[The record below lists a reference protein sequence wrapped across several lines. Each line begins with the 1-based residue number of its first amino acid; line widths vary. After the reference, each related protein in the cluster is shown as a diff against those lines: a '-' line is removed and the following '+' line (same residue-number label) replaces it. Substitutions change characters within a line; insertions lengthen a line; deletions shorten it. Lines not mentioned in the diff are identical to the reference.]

1 MKNRIA
7 VLLTVSACVVG
18 YFVMAARADERE
30 IDELRGEAA
39 AILRHVKER
48 HNQLS
53 EGEVVRLRKH
63 AHALLEEAEELA
75 EHHERREREERE
87 RDHEERELHER
98 ERGER
103 HEGVREQ
110 INHIRT
116 AAEHLHAAGMNELA
130 EDLMRQAE
138 ERERDVE
145 RRQAAEREGQ
155 PDERLHRHVEELS
168 QHVRELH
175 GRLERIEKAILELSD
190 RDTPREPKDPFGA

>member
-1 MKNRIA
+1 MKTRIA
-7 VLLTVSACVVG
+7 VLLTVSACIVG
-18 YFVMAARADERE
+18 YFVMAARADDRE
-30 IDELRGEAA
+30 IDELRAEAA

-53 EGEVVRLRKH
+53 EGEVVRLKKQ
-63 AHALLEEAEELA
+63 AHGLLEEAEELA
-75 EHHERREREERE
+75 EHHERREREV
-87 RDHEERELHER
+87 RDHKERELHDR
-98 ERGER
+98 EHGER

-130 EDLMRQAE
+130 EDLMHQAE
-138 ERERDVE
+138 ERERDFE
-145 RRQAAEREGQ
+145 RRQAEEREGQ
-155 PDERLHRHVEELS
+155 HDERLHRHVEELS

-190 RDTPREPKDPFGA
+190 RATSHQPKDPFSN